1 MNRRL
6 SWWLYKKATKAVTEV
21 LGEEELESLKSDLL
35 TPVKIAA
42 KEAIED
48 FMNEEDGEND

>member
-48 FMNEEDGEND
+48 FMNEEDGEDD